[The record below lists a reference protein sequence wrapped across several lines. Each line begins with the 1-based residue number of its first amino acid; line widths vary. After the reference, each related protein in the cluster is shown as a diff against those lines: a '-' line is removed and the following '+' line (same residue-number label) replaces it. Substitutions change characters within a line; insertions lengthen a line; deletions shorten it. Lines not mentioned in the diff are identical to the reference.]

1 MVTEEEQNQTDLI
14 MQQAGLATQA
24 GQMAQQAAAS
34 QYYVDEKEKSIAE
47 AQLEVEVTLE
57 KLYHMLK
64 QDVWRDVDQGRM
76 DWVAIK
82 DDKKRVLTDE
92 GVDRIMQTMSFY
104 INKENLL
111 SNFSEQR
118 IDTIMLTFRL
128 ALNANFFMR
137 YDTIFRQP
145 PFAECKAILENRLK
159 EQEEIKKYAVEMLG
173 GKPDEE
179 KIKQEV
185 FKEVENRIE
194 KEIQKIKEE
203 KRKENL
209 REWELLFEQLS
220 QMILATLNRAWKG
233 EERGSLRRHFQIS
246 EVIGGKPPSMQQSG
260 GWFGFGGRK

>member
-1 MVTEEEQNQTDLI
+1 MTTPEENEELL
-14 MQQAGLATQA
+14 QQAAIAGQA
-24 GQMAQQAAAS
+24 GQIAQSAAAA
-34 QYYVDEKEKSIAE
+34 QYYTEEKEKSIAE

-57 KLYHMLK
+57 KLYHLLK
-64 QDVWRDVDQGRM
+64 QDVFRDVDKGRM
-76 DWVAIK
+76 DWVAIT

-111 SNFSEQR
+111 SNFSETQ
-118 IDTIMLTFRL
+118 INNIMLTFRL

-137 YDTIFRQP
+137 YNTIFRQP
-145 PFAECKAILENRLK
+145 SFEECKAILENRLK
-159 EQEEIKKYAVEMLG
+159 EQKEIKKYAIEMLG
-173 GKPDEE
+173 EKPDEE

-233 EERGSLRRHFQIS
+233 EERGSLRRHTNIS
-246 EVIGGKPPSMQQSG
+246 EVLGRTSPIQKEGGMFK
-260 GWFGFGGRK
+260 WIKR